1 MTLQL
6 ILVATFGAFIGSF
19 LNVVIWRMPRG
30 KKFAAGRSHC
40 PHCGEMIAWHD
51 NIPILSYLVLRARCR
66 HCSERI
72 SIRYPLIEA
81 LTAGVF
87 ALSWWRAHEQWQ
99 DPVIVAAVIY
109 AAFAAV
115 LVAASAIDFE
125 HKILPD
131 KLTLRTLPVIATAGS
146 LLVPTIHG
154 TELFG
159 RDLAAGGAMKP
170 ALASLLVGLAGYLV
184 GAGVVWSIRALGTLA
199 LKREAMGLGD
209 VKLWGACGFLLGPGG
224 AMLGLGVA
232 VLAGGVLGVAIW
244 VVTRNREIPFG
255 PFLAIGALAVLWY
268 REPIREFV
276 RTVYGI

>member
-30 KKFAAGRSHC
+30 EKFVGGRSHC
-40 PHCGEMIAWHD
+40 PHCGEMIVWHD

-72 SIRYPLIEA
+72 SMRYPLIEA

-87 ALSWWRAHEQWQ
+87 ALSWWRVHEQGQ
-99 DPVIVAAVIY
+99 DPVVVAAVIY
-109 AAFAAV
+109 SAFGAV

-131 KLTLRTLPVIATAGS
+131 KLTLRTLPVIAVAGS

-159 RDLAAGGAMKP
+159 HDLAAGGAMKP
-170 ALASLLVGLAGYLV
+170 ALASLLVGLVGGLI
-184 GAGVVWSIRALGTLA
+184 GAGVVWLIRLLGTLA

-209 VKLWGACGFLLGPGG
+209 VKLWGACGLLLGPGG

-244 VVTRNREIPFG
+244 VATRNREIPFG